1 MEHGSSRFSA
11 PLAHPERPRTQQ
23 MLTFKTVKELEN
35 FKCTGRREEL
45 QYELFPDLR
54 ARIQPSGERSF
65 AFRYSIGGKR
75 GIKTIPYKIGLAA
88 AHIEAMKAAILVAS
102 GVDPCLEAKAK
113 RAAEA
118 ARIVAE
124 KAESADLIETVSDRF
139 IQDARLRGLR
149 PATIDQINHV
159 LHNLIAPRFRGRR
172 ISQISKA
179 EWYQFFESM
188 AEEGRGVMANR
199 ARSWVSALYA
209 FAMAREIV
217 DKNPLVGI
225 KPIVAE
231 TPRARLLD
239 GADLAAIW
247 RAAGELRA
255 PHAQFARLL
264 ILTGA
269 RRNEV
274 AQMTWTEIDL
284 GAKVWTLPAARAK
297 NNRECAIPLS
307 DLAIEILT
315 SLPRNSDFVFSTNAR
330 NSINRFY
337 EVKQD
342 LDALLPDLEAWTLHD
357 LRRGYVSGLAQ
368 IGVPL
373 HIGELLVNH
382 RSGAIKGVAAVYNRY
397 SYDAEKRSAVEAW
410 SRHVA
415 QLVSGEPADNV
426 VPMRGLI

>member
-1 MEHGSSRFSA
+1 
-11 PLAHPERPRTQQ
+11 

-35 FKCTGRREEL
+35 FKPSGRREEL

-65 AFRYSIGGKR
+65 AFRYSVGGKR

-88 AHIEAMKAAILVAS
+88 AHVEAMKAAILVAG
-102 GVDPCLEAKAK
+102 GVDPCLEEKAK
-113 RAAEA
+113 RDAEA
-118 ARIVAE
+118 ARIAAA
-124 KAESADLIETVSDRF
+124 KAAQADLIETVSDRF
-139 IQDARLRGLR
+139 VQDARRRGLR
-149 PATIDQINHV
+149 PATIDQIKHV
-159 LHNLIAPRFRGRR
+159 LHNLVAPRFRGRR

-179 EWYQFFESM
+179 EWYRFFESM
-188 AEEGRGVMANR
+188 AEEGRGIMANR
-199 ARSWVSALYA
+199 ARSWVNALYA
-209 FAMAREIV
+209 FAISREIT
-217 DKNPLVGI
+217 DRNPLAGI

-231 TPRARLLD
+231 APRARLLD

-247 RAAGELRA
+247 RAAGRLGG
-255 PHAQFARLL
+255 PHAQFIKLL

-274 AQMTWTEIDL
+274 AQLTWNEIDL
-284 GAKVWTLPAARAK
+284 GTKVWALPAARAK

-307 DLAIEILT
+307 GLAIEILT
-315 SLPRNSDFVFSTNAR
+315 GLPRNSDFVFSTNGR

-342 LDALLPDLEAWTLHD
+342 LDALLPNMEAWTLHD
-357 LRRGYVSGLAQ
+357 LRRGYASGLAQ

-382 RSGAIKGVAAVYNRY
+382 KSGSIRGVAAVYNRY
-397 SYDAEKRSAVEAW
+397 SYDTEKRSAAEAW
-410 SRHVA
+410 SRHIA
-415 QLVSGEPADNV
+415 QLASGEPAANV
-426 VPMRGLI
+426 AVLSTQRISQ